1 MTSLTPAEALA
12 DLAARYWAF
21 ECEEFPFAAIQAGVA
36 TGATEVFRDS
46 AADHARRNAAAAA
59 FHAELE
65 AISIAGLPPQQR
77 ATHRLLEQELQNL
90 RAEYAVSA
98 SLRPWLLPVG
108 PDFNT
113 IFFANSTVLGTLDAA
128 ALYVERLGSF
138 PKFLGDVENNLR
150 AGYAKGIR
158 YPRAVLQAAAANTRG
173 MAGQKPADSGW
184 YGPFKRATLQGDTFD
199 NLAKQALN
207 IIDSGIIPA
216 MRAFADL
223 IDGPLMKGARANL
236 SCIDAPDG
244 RTYYDWSVRRFT
256 TTAMAPEEIHN
267 LGLTE
272 VARLEIEIAALAASD
287 GFAGD
292 VPGYRKRIADDR
304 SFIPE
309 SHDALRRSLESLCKR
324 VDKRIP
330 HFFKRIPRS
339 TYGVEIAPAAVSAAL
354 PPAYAQP
361 APADNSGPGLLWA
374 NGILEKCPSYL
385 YPALVVHEAWPGHLM
400 HLAMLQELDH
410 LPAFRRY
417 GAVKYTAYIEGWA
430 LYCERLGVELGVY
443 EQPYEHYGRLEM
455 EMWRACRLVVD
466 TGIHLYN
473 WSREQ
478 AIAYMR
484 ERLALDDA
492 TIAGEVDRYAA
503 LPGQALAYQI
513 GNIRIRELRAK
524 AEAALGERFDLRDFH
539 DAVLTAGAVP
549 LDVLDMLVGDWLTC
563 QTARLAA

>member
-1 MTSLTPAEALA
+1 MTSAEQLA
-12 DLAARYWAF
+12 ELAARYWAF
-21 ECEEFPFAAIQAGVA
+21 ECQEFPFAAIQAGVA
-36 TGATEVFRDS
+36 TKATDVFREAKD
-46 AADHARRNAAAAA
+46 DHARRDAAASA
-59 FHAELE
+59 FLAELDG
-65 AISIAGLPPQQR
+65 ITLHGLSPQEC
-77 ATHRLLEQELQNL
+77 ATHALLQQELQNI
-90 RAEYAVSA
+90 RTEYQVSA

-113 IFFANSTVLGTLDAA
+113 IFFANSTVLGSLDAA
-128 ALYVERLGSF
+128 ELYIERLRSF
-138 PKFLGDVENNLR
+138 PQFLGDVQDNLL

-158 YPRAVLQAAAANTRG
+158 YPRAVLAAAAANTRG
-173 MAGQKPADSGW
+173 MAAQVPAESGW
-184 YGPFKRATLQGDTFD
+184 YGPFNRAKLRGDRFD
-199 NLAKQALN
+199 IVSALALSVIGDA
-207 IIDSGIIPA
+207 IIPA
-216 MRAFADL
+216 MLGFADL
-223 IDGPLMKGARANL
+223 VDGPLKDGARANL

-244 RTYYDWSVRRFT
+244 RAYYDWSVRRFT
-256 TTAMAPEEIHN
+256 TTAMTADEIHA

-272 VARLEIEIAALAASD
+272 VARLEIEIAALAADD

-292 VPGYRKRIADDR
+292 LPGYRKRIADDR

-309 SHDALRRSLESLCKR
+309 SQEALRRALESLCKR
-324 VDKRIP
+324 IDKRIP
-330 HFFKRIPRS
+330 AFFGRIPRS

-361 APADNSGPGLLWA
+361 APADGSGPGLLWA
-374 NGILEKCPSYL
+374 NGILDKCPSYL
-385 YPALVVHEAWPGHLM
+385 FPALVVHEAWPGHLM
-400 HLAMLQELDH
+400 HLALLQELDH

-430 LYCERLGVELGVY
+430 LYCERLGIEMGVY
-443 EQPYEHYGRLEM
+443 ETVHEHYGRLEM

-466 TGIHLYN
+466 TGIHLHD

-484 ERLALDDA
+484 ARLALDDA

-513 GNIRIRELRAK
+513 GSLRIRALRSK
-524 AEAALGERFDLRDFH
+524 AEATLGDRFNLRDFH

-549 LDVLDMLVGDWLTC
+549 LDVLDTLINGWLGRE
-563 QTARLAA
+563 TAKLAA